1 MSSFSATLY
10 SRANCPLCDEAY
22 EILDMYGF
30 SIEIIDITKD
40 AELLDKYQTCIPVI
54 EIDGKIRFRGKINEV
69 LLRRL
74 IGSRS

>member
-10 SRANCPLCDEAY
+10 SRANCSLCDEAH

-30 SIEIIDITKD
+30 SIDIIDITQD
-40 AELLDKYQTCIPVI
+40 PELLDKYEMCIPVI
-54 EIDGKIRFRGKINEV
+54 EINGKIRFHGKINEV

-74 IGSRS
+74 IGSRL